1 MTDRRPLIV
10 MVIAVV
16 LIIAA
21 AVIWEYFGV
30 EEINVTGNEHYSE
43 EEIEKMVMK
52 GPLGHNSV
60 YLFLKYN
67 NRSIRDVPFIERM
80 DVTIDSPTEV
90 TVNVYEKAIAGY
102 VKYLGRYMYFDR
114 DGIIV
119 ESSTE
124 EIPGIPY
131 VTGLEFDECVLY
143 EPLPVQNEEVF
154 STILALTQLFDK
166 YEIKPDR
173 IFFDD
178 TMNVTLYFG
187 NARVLLG
194 SMDNIDEKM
203 MKLKSVIDSIKGL
216 SGELHLENYSIDKDE
231 GYITFERDEN

>member
-1 MTDRRPLIV
+1 MTDRRPLIA

-143 EPLPVQNEEVF
+143 EPLPVQKEEVF